1 MFRELV
7 DVEDFVINLDK
18 IDLQSAT
25 WEKLVTQIHKRIDDL
40 HLMME
45 ADAPKESIDV
55 LRGRV
60 KELRGIL
67 IAGDAAP
74 AQEPYD
80 PMHY

>member
-1 MFRELV
+1 M
-7 DVEDFVINLDK
+7 INLDK
-18 IDLQSAT
+18 IDLQSVT
-25 WEKLVTQIHKRIDDL
+25 WEKLVTQIHKRINDL

-45 ADAPKESIDV
+45 SETSKESIDV
-55 LRGRV
+55 LRGRI

-74 AQEPYD
+74 SQESYD